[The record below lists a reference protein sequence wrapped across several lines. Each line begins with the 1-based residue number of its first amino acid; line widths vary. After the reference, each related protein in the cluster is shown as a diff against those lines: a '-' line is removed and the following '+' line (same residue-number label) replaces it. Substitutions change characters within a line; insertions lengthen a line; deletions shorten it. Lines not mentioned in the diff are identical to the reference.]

1 MAKKIL
7 IVDDDADIR
16 DLLNIRLRQSGY
28 ETAFAADAISAI
40 GAARKEHPD
49 LIILDLGLPAGEG
62 YTVMERLK
70 ALAPT
75 EGVPI
80 LVVSARDPAANR
92 ERALRSGAKAY
103 LEKPIEMQELLLA
116 IERELGTSDPRL

>member
-7 IVDDDADIR
+7 IVDDDSDIR
-16 DLLNIRLRQSGY
+16 ELLNIRLRQSGY

-40 GAARKEHPD
+40 GAARKERPD

-80 LVVSARDPAANR
+80 VVVSARDPVANR
-92 ERALRSGAKAY
+92 ERALRSGARAY
-103 LEKPIEMQELLLA
+103 FEKPIEMQALLLA
-116 IERELGTSDPRL
+116 IERELGAVSGA